1 MSDHIKHRNPHRGS
15 SLADLL
21 KEDGTYQEV
30 SARAAMRA
38 VSANFKQKFEDRRI
52 TRTDFAKRM
61 GSSRSAVNR
70 LLDGNADSVTLK
82 TLVKAAA
89 ALGMEITFGLSER
102 ASMAKNDG
110 KDRNV
115 AARA

>member
-1 MSDHIKHRNPHRGS
+1 LRRGNDHFEWFY
-15 SLADLL
+15 
-21 KEDGTYQEV
+21 KEIPKDSET
-30 SARAAMRA
+30 RFRL
-38 VSANFKQKFEDRRI
+38 FKQKFEDRRI